1 MWTYQGEFGR
11 EIRRG
16 SHRLQTL
23 LEVDCPAAWVEPASS
38 RAVLCG
44 AARSCRGPEP
54 GLALGQ
60 RLSPGRLPL
69 CCAALRCAVAGLVL
83 LLCGLGLP
91 SPPPRGLCALALLCC
106 SVIPDAEPAL
116 TLTLVLFFGVMSSFI
131 CSSFSRLPPL
141 GTSTP

>member
-54 GLALGQ
+54 GLAPGQ

-69 CCAALRCAVAGLVL
+69 CCAAPRCRRPRALVVRAWAPVPASPGPLRA
-83 LLCGLGLP
+83 
-91 SPPPRGLCALALLCC
+91 ALLCC